1 MAIKEKITAFINEL
15 VVYDYILF
23 GSVFALFLLFIIL
36 AIILRKKIVL
46 SIVLILFSFTI
57 LTLGPTLGYIKMHEQ
72 LYKNS
77 CELLSQKR
85 LSFTPAIVVNGTITN
100 ESKFDFSSCKISATA
115 YKSSNNIVKKYVYLL
130 KPLKKR
136 SILQENILKGETQEF
151 KIIIEPFTYKKDYN
165 ISIKAS
171 CK

>member
-57 LTLGPTLGYIKMHEQ
+57 LTLGPTLGI
-72 LYKNS
+72 
-77 CELLSQKR
+77 
-85 LSFTPAIVVNGTITN
+85 
-100 ESKFDFSSCKISATA
+100 
-115 YKSSNNIVKKYVYLL
+115 
-130 KPLKKR
+130 
-136 SILQENILKGETQEF
+136 
-151 KIIIEPFTYKKDYN
+151 
-165 ISIKAS
+165 
-171 CK
+171 